1 MRPVVAVALA
11 LAALSNASDVRTF
24 ELRLQIEP
32 KAPAAVYVH
41 ASTAPFS
48 TAGLADASG
57 RARFKGLIAGPYT
70 VSAVVRGYG
79 EVRQTVEVGPSVADS
94 KGRVQVTLRVKESG
108 TLPESAKQRA
118 KVSARQLAVPERAH
132 KEYLEAQKEL
142 ERRDVDGAI
151 EHLKKAVE
159 LAPQFATA
167 WNNLGTIAYQTRKY
181 EKAEEYFRESLVQD
195 PEAYEPLVNLGGV
208 LLTLG
213 KPDEAFPFNLHST
226 LRRPE
231 DALANSQL
239 GMNYFFLGKPDLG
252 IKYLNAAK
260 KLDPA
265 HFSHPQLTLAEI
277 YLRKKDRQAAAGELE
292 EFLKFHPD
300 WPAAASMREAIEKL
314 RKELK

>member
-1 MRPVVAVALA
+1 MRIKNLLP
-11 LAALSNASDVRTF
+11 
-24 ELRLQIEP
+24 
-32 KAPAAVYVH
+32 
-41 ASTAPFS
+41 
-48 TAGLADASG
+48 
-57 RARFKGLIAGPYT
+57 GPYT

-79 EVRQTVEVGPSVADS
+79 EVRQTVEVGPSVADN
-94 KGRVQVTLRVKESG
+94 KGRVRVTLYVKEQAVLG
-108 TLPESAKQRA
+108 ESARQRA
-118 KVSARQLAVPERAH
+118 RVSARQLSIPDRAW
-132 KEYLEAQKEL
+132 KEYNDAQKKL
-142 ERRDVDGAI
+142 ERRDVEGAI
-151 EHLKKAVE
+151 AHLQRAVK

-167 WNNLGTIAYQTRKY
+167 WNNLGTIAYQTRQY
-181 EKAEEYFRESLVQD
+181 PKAEGYFREALVQD

-213 KPDEAFPFNLHST
+213 KPDEALAFNLHSA

-252 IKYLNAAK
+252 IKYLNIAK

-277 YLRKKDRQAAAGELE
+277 YLRKGDRLAAAAELD

-300 WPAAASMREAIEKL
+300 WPAAAGVREAIEKL
-314 RKELK
+314 RREAK